1 MSKTF
6 KPHNRKR
13 KNTHGFRNM
22 MKTKRGRD
30 TLSRRRRRG
39 CWKLTV
45 SDEPT
50 VRRHKFISS
59 GKRRRM

>member
-1 MSKTF
+1 MSDTF

-13 KNTHGFRNM
+13 KNKQGFRRL
-22 MKTKRGRD
+22 MKTKAGRD
-30 TLSRRRRRG
+30 RLNRRRKRG

-50 VRRHKFISS
+50 VRRHKFVSS